1 VKSYKREVA
10 ALSLGAL
17 YTFIAYTLYTLSD
30 LGQTAA
36 MVDLV
41 GILVIP
47 TFATVAA
54 AFGMDAY
61 FKQSP
66 LAKKEDEKPINKLPD
81 SE

>member
-1 VKSYKREVA
+1 MAYKTYKREIA
-10 ALSLGAL
+10 AISLAVL
-17 YTFIAYTLYTLSD
+17 YSFIGYTLYTLAS

-54 AFGMDAY
+54 AFGIDSY
-61 FKQSP
+61 FKQ
-66 LAKKEDEKPINKLPD
+66 
-81 SE
+81 

>member
-1 VKSYKREVA
+1 M
-10 ALSLGAL
+10 L
-17 YTFIAYTLYTLSD
+17 YIFISYTLYTLAA
-30 LGQTAA
+30 LNQTSA

-47 TFATVAA
+47 TFATIAA

-66 LAKKEDEKPINKLPD
+66 NTKQNPKDQDEQQR
-81 SE
+81 